1 VTAPQRD
8 ERRSGADGRSG
19 RAAPGGQ
26 GGLLRIIHSGL
37 GQFAELTGQEPERL
51 SGMRAADDGWSL
63 LADVV
68 ELERIPSTTSV
79 IATYRVDVD
88 EDGNL
93 RGYERLRRFV
103 RGATDPT

>member
-1 VTAPQRD
+1 VTAPDRD
-8 ERRSGADGRSG
+8 EHRSGPGRRAGRDVSGGSDGLVRVIGS
-19 RAAPGGQ
+19 A
-26 GGLLRIIHSGL
+26 LS
-37 GQFAELTGQEPERL
+37 QFAQLTGQEPERV
-51 SGMRAADDGWSL
+51 SGMRAAEDGWSL
-63 LADVV
+63 LADVL

-103 RGATDPT
+103 RGATDPS

>member
-1 VTAPQRD
+1 MTASRRD
-8 ERRSGADGRSG
+8 ERRPDLGRRPSQTA
-19 RAAPGGQ
+19 RGG
-26 GGLLRIIHSGL
+26 GGTLIGVIHSAL
-37 GQFAELTGQEPERL
+37 GQFAELTGQEPERV
-51 SGMRAADDGWSL
+51 SGMRAAEDGWSL

-79 IATYRVDVD
+79 LATYRVDVD
-88 EDGNL
+88 EEGNL

>member
-1 VTAPQRD
+1 MTASQRD
-8 ERRSGADGRSG
+8 ERRFGAGRD
-19 RAAPGGQ
+19 APAPRG
-26 GGLLRIIHSGL
+26 GGLASVLRSAL
-37 GQFAELTGQEPERL
+37 DQFAQLTGQQPERV
-51 SGMRAADDGWSL
+51 SGVRAADDGWSV

-79 IATYRVDVD
+79 LATYRVDVD

-103 RGATDPT
+103 RGATDPL

>member
-1 VTAPQRD
+1 MIGVV
-8 ERRSGADGRSG
+8 
-19 RAAPGGQ
+19 
-26 GGLLRIIHSGL
+26 HSAL
-37 GQFAELTGQEPERL
+37 AQFAELTGQEPERV
-51 SGMRAADDGWSL
+51 SGMRAAEDGWSL

-79 IATYRVDVD
+79 LATYRVDVD

-103 RGATDPT
+103 RGAVDPT